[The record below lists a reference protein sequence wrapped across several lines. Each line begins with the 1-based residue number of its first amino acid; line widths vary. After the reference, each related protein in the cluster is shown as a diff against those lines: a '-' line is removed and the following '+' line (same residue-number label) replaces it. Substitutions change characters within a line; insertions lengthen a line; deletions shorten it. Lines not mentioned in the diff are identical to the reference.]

1 MNLGRGNVT
10 LHASAFGP
18 KIGSFLPQTFSIGG
32 LILYLMPAAD
42 RRVGLLRQLR
52 IAKPFGV
59 LDLRRLDVQ
68 QTDVHRALLGLAG
81 DRIGIRSSTGR
92 RDAGTKTEATKAVAS
107 IRPYRSSL
115 ARQCGRMPGFWEW
128 RSRVAPD
135 NAGPNG
141 PDAPSA
147 M

>member
-10 LHASAFGP
+10 LHASASGGP

-81 DRIGIRSSTGR
+81 DRIGIRSSSGR
-92 RDAGTKTEATKAVAS
+92 RDENRGDEGCGKHSAVSFQPCA
-107 IRPYRSSL
+107 PM
-115 ARQCGRMPGFWEW
+115 RQDAWLLGVALTG
-128 RSRVAPD
+128 RSR
-135 NAGPNG
+135 
-141 PDAPSA
+141 
-147 M
+147 